1 MTIQLSKYE
10 ARKQRGIAEYKWR
23 KKQKAH
29 YENLVVLL
37 DGVAVA
43 LGFLLV
49 MALVKG
55 DSSLI
60 TLGFIS
66 LALATV
72 SLWGQTLNDKAHS
85 FFISDTPKMFM
96 PKVLDFIEKLRYS
109 KSEGNSSERRK
120 EMKFLVRRAVV
131 GVVIAPVVAS
141 AYVAFVAVLIGLGA
155 GASFGVEQAW
165 SNGFAFGIASA
176 IVFAFYP
183 QIARLVGSK

>member
-1 MTIQLSKYE
+1 MTIQLSRYE

-23 KKQKAH
+23 RKQKAH
-29 YENLVVLL
+29 YENLVVLF
-37 DGVAVA
+37 DGIAIA
-43 LGFLLV
+43 FGFWLV

-55 DSSLI
+55 DTDLI
-60 TLGFIS
+60 TLGFICMGLS
-66 LALATV
+66 TAL
-72 SLWGQTLNDKAHS
+72 LWGQSLNDKAHS
-85 FFISDTPKMFM
+85 FFYSDTPKMFI
-96 PKVLDFIEKLRYS
+96 PKVLDFIEALRYS

-155 GASFGVEQAW
+155 GSSFGVEQAW

-176 IVFAFYP
+176 VVFAFYP
-183 QIARLVGSK
+183 QIARLVESK